1 MQRGADLTIKKK
13 NKTQFSCNI
22 SLERYYLSTKKSTYT
37 LELDSKLSQMKIER
51 EKVSPSVL
59 QPPSLQGCS
68 AGSPRSSQQT
78 LCSSRSGLRTAAR
91 SVAACLLSEGAVMV
105 LLTPSLLR
113 SKALLGTEQN
123 QERAA
128 AN

>member
-1 MQRGADLTIKKK
+1 M
-13 NKTQFSCNI
+13 
-22 SLERYYLSTKKSTYT
+22 STKKSTYT
-37 LELDSKLSQMKIER
+37 LELDNKLSQMKIEK

-91 SVAACLLSEGAVMV
+91 SIAACLLSEGAVVV

-123 QERAA
+123 QERVA